1 MKRLSI
7 CVLALVTGAA
17 AAVLTATEVPRRNVR
32 VIVTDKAGVPMTDL
46 TDADLVVTE
55 DKHTVAPIT
64 VSPSAAPVQ
73 LAFVV
78 DDHGLGI
85 PELPVAAPAFARAMA
100 ANGSVGLF
108 STARAEATL
117 VNFSSDAAALDAGII
132 ALAQPV
138 DPATTT
144 GMSVSR
150 LLVALA
156 QQFQRRSAPRPVIVV
171 VTKSVDCGHLTAD
184 QGIEE
189 RNLDPYR
196 VEFRRAASNSE
207 CVNYPYAP
215 RDTAGVPPHDQVIRA
230 LQASG
235 TTVFAVD
242 TRGAAS
248 APMPGRTVLA
258 PTTNPTGGRVLT
270 ALTDAALSEAL
281 MTVAREIQSQY
292 VVSYDVST
300 VSDVGA
306 KLRIEVKRPGAVV
319 HAPDRVGV
327 R

>member
-7 CVLALVTGAA
+7 CVLAIVSGAV
-17 AAVLTATEVPRRNVR
+17 AVVLSATEVPRRTVR
-32 VIVTDKAGVPMTDL
+32 VIVTDRTGVPMTNL
-46 TDADLVVTE
+46 TGADLVVKE

-64 VSPSAAPVQ
+64 VAPSTAPVQ
-73 LAFVV
+73 LALVV

-85 PELPVAAPAFARAMA
+85 PELHEAAPGFVRAMA
-100 ANGSVGLF
+100 VNGSVGLF

-117 VNFSSDAAALDAGII
+117 VNFTSDAAALEDGIA

-144 GMSVSR
+144 GTNVSR

-156 QQFQRRSAPRPVIVV
+156 EQSQRWSAPRPVIVV
-171 VTKSVDCGHLTAD
+171 VTKSVGCGYLTAD
-184 QGIEE
+184 HGVEE

-196 VEFRRAASNSE
+196 IEFRRAASNNE

-235 TTVFAVD
+235 TTVFAID

-248 APMPGRTVLA
+248 APVLGRTILA
-258 PTTNPTGGRVLT
+258 PTTNPTGGRVVT
-270 ALTDAALSEAL
+270 ALTDAALSGAL
-281 MTVAREIQSQY
+281 ITVAREIESQ
-292 VVSYDVST
+292 YDVSYAAST
-300 VSDVGA
+300 VPPDGA
-306 KLRIEVKRPGAVV
+306 KLRVDVTRAGAVV
-319 HAPDRVGV
+319 HAPDRAGV